1 MNSQEQENRLPRR
14 RVLQW
19 FAAVAAAEGVSL
31 PAALA
36 QEVNKPAPTGYG
48 QDPVMAKS
56 YERGEVWPL
65 TFSDQ
70 EKKAAV
76 ALADMIFPKDDLGPA
91 ASEVR
96 VADFID
102 EWVSAPYPQQQGDR
116 KVIIPGLKKLDE
128 ECRKHFQKT
137 FADASA
143 EQKKAACDEMAKGD
157 HFFHHFSGLAAGAYY
172 SDPKCW
178 QALGYAGN
186 VPYGGPFTGPPKE
199 VLEQAGL
206 EQTVE

>member
-1 MNSQEQENRLPRR
+1 MNSQDQENRLPRR

-19 FAAVAAAEGVSL
+19 FAAVAAAEGVSF

-36 QEVNKPAPTGYG
+36 QATKPGASGYG

-65 TFSDQ
+65 LFT
-70 EKKAAV
+70 EIEKAAAV
-76 ALADMIFPKDDLGPA
+76 SLADVIFPKDEMGPA

-102 EWVSAPYPQQQGDR
+102 EWVSAPYPRQQGDR
-116 KVIIPGLKKLDE
+116 NAIIPGLKSLDD
-128 ECRKHFQKT
+128 ECRKYFQRP
-137 FADASA
+137 FAELD
-143 EQKKAACDEMAKGD
+143 EKQKAKVCDEMAKGN
-157 HFFHHFSGLAAGAYY
+157 HFFNVFTALAAGAYY
-172 SDPKCW
+172 SDPRCW
-178 QALGYAGN
+178 EALGYAGN
-186 VPYGGPFTGPPKE
+186 IPVGGAFSGPPQE
-199 VLEQAGL
+199 VLDRLGL